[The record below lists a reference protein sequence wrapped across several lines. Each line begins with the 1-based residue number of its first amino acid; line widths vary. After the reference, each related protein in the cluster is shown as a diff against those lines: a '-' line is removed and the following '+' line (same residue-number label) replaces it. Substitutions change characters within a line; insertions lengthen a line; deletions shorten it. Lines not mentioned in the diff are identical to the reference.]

1 MGSGIRP
8 APLRRI
14 DVGEVSLAVAEQG
27 AGELVVLLHGFP
39 ERAHTWRRQLRALAG
54 GGFRAA
60 APDMRGFGDS
70 DRPPAVEAYGLERL
84 VDDVA
89 GLVTALGAQR
99 AHLVGHDWGG
109 VVAWAVAAL
118 RPERVSTLTAM
129 NAPHLA
135 ALHEELQAP
144 DGGAQRMMAWYMLLY
159 QFPGIAEELCARDD
173 FAFLRAR
180 LARAPAGSFHAD
192 DVEHFLAPMRRPGAL
207 TAGLNYYRALVPP
220 SAWLE
225 PPPPLPPVAAPT
237 LVIWG
242 LEDAALHRRTL
253 ERSLEAVSGPLRV
266 ERLEGVGHYV
276 QNAVP
281 DLVNRHLLAF
291 LATYRGGPVDGA
303 SEVRTPPPGS

>member
-1 MGSGIRP
+1 MGSVIPP

-14 DVGEVSLAVAEQG
+14 DVGEVSLAVTEQG

-39 ERAHTWRRQLRALAG
+39 ERAHTWRHQLRALAD

-70 DRPPAVEAYGLERL
+70 DRPLAVEAYALERL

-89 GLVTALGAQR
+89 GLITALGAQR
-99 AHLVGHDWGG
+99 AHVVGHDWGG

-118 RPERVSTLTAM
+118 RPERVATLTAM
-129 NAPHLA
+129 NAPHLV

-144 DGGAQRMMAWYMLLY
+144 EGGQQRMMAWYMLLY
-159 QFPGIAEELCARDD
+159 QFSGIAEELCARGD

-180 LARAPAGSFHAD
+180 LARAPAGAFHAGD
-192 DVEHFLAPMRRPGAL
+192 IEHFLAPMRSPGAR

-225 PPPPLPPVAAPT
+225 PPPAFPPVTAPT

-242 LEDAALHRRTL
+242 LEDRALHRRTL
-253 ERSLEAVSGPLRV
+253 ERSLEAAAGPLRV

-276 QNAVP
+276 QNEVP
-281 DLVNRHLLAF
+281 DVVNRHLLAF
-291 LATYRGGPVDGA
+291 LAMHCGRPVDGVA
-303 SEVRTPPPGS
+303 DVRTPPPGS

>member
-1 MGSGIRP
+1 MRA

-39 ERAHTWRRQLRALAG
+39 ERAHTWRHQLRAIADAG
-54 GGFRAA
+54 FHAA

-70 DRPPAVEAYGLERL
+70 DQPPGVPAYALERL

-89 GLVTALGAQR
+89 GLIGALGAER
-99 AHLVGHDWGG
+99 AHVVGHDWGG

-118 RPERVSTLTAM
+118 RPDRVSTLTVM
-129 NAPHLA
+129 NAPHLT

-144 DGGAQRMMAWYMLLY
+144 AGGEQRMMAWYMLLY
-159 QFPGIAEELCARDD
+159 QFEGVAEELCARDD
-173 FAFLRAR
+173 FTFLRAR
-180 LARAPAGSFHAD
+180 LARAPAGSFHD
-192 DVEHFLAPMRRPGAL
+192 DDIEHFLAPMRNPGAL

-225 PPPPLPPVAAPT
+225 PPRALPPVTAAT

-242 LEDAALHRRTL
+242 LADAALHRRTL
-253 ERSLEAVSGPLRV
+253 ERSLAAAAGPLHV
-266 ERLEGVGHYV
+266 ERLEGIGHYV
-276 QNAVP
+276 QNEVP
-281 DLVNRHLLAF
+281 DLVNRHLLTF
-291 LATYRGGPVDGA
+291 LRMHRGSAPR
-303 SEVRTPPPGS
+303 S